1 MGLHGHN
8 GRIAN
13 PMESIMKRIP
23 FAASLILSALAVF
36 SAASAWAQQDFDAV
50 KVEISPIR
58 DGVHLLTGRGG
69 NIVAS
74 TGTDGTFLI
83 DDQYAPLTDR
93 IRAALA
99 TVTDQPVRFVVNTH
113 WHGDHV
119 GGNEN
124 LGKAGAVI
132 LAHENVRVRMS
143 SEQFMAAFDRTVPAS
158 PPAALPVVTFT
169 EGLALHLNGD
179 TMRVVHVSHAHTDGD
194 ALVFFEQANV
204 LHMGDTYFNGLYPF
218 IDIDSGGSIDGM
230 IAAVAQGVQLANAE
244 TIVVPGHGPLS
255 DRAGLAAYGEMLT
268 GFRNRIADLKASGK
282 SLEEVIAAKPTG
294 EFDAALGGAF
304 IKPEQLVGFIYR
316 SL

>member
-1 MGLHGHN
+1 
-8 GRIAN
+8 
-13 PMESIMKRIP
+13 
-23 FAASLILSALAVF
+23 
-36 SAASAWAQQDFDAV
+36 
-50 KVEISPIR
+50 
-58 DGVHLLTGRGG
+58 
-69 NIVAS
+69 
-74 TGTDGTFLI
+74 
-83 DDQYAPLTDR
+83 
-93 IRAALA
+93 
-99 TVTDQPVRFVVNTH
+99 
-113 WHGDHV
+113 
-119 GGNEN
+119 

>member
-1 MGLHGHN
+1 
-8 GRIAN
+8 
-13 PMESIMKRIP
+13 MKRIP
-23 FAASLILSALAVF
+23 FVVSLVLSAFTVF
-36 SAASAWAQQDFDAV
+36 SAAPVQAQQDFDAV
-50 KVEISPIR
+50 TVEMRPIR

-74 TGTDGTFLI
+74 TGADGTFLI

-179 TMRVVHVSHAHTDGD
+179 TMRVVHASHAHTDGD

-230 IAAVAQGVQLANAE
+230 IAAVAKGVQLANDE

-255 DRAGLAAYGEMLT
+255 DRAGMKAYGEMLT

-304 IKPEQLVGFIYR
+304 IKPEQLIGFIYR
-316 SL
+316 TL